1 MDKQDQSE
9 VLLANSS
16 KTTIMG
22 AGTIVEQVVLPNGYM
37 WDIEINGV
45 LYVPKMKE
53 KLLSVPQITK
63 SGHF

>member
-1 MDKQDQSE
+1 
-9 VLLANSS
+9 
-16 KTTIMG
+16 MG

>member
-22 AGTIVEQVVLPNGYM
+22 AGTIVEQVVLPNRYM
-37 WDIEINGV
+37 WNIEINVV